1 MILLSGSVGG
11 LMMGIFVITL
21 IIVAPLILFWI
32 YIVSKS
38 NFYKTK
44 IRNNR
49 TGIKSMYFIG
59 MLVFSVV
66 VIAVSFKLILNFIL
80 D

>member
-1 MILLSGSVGG
+1 
-11 LMMGIFVITL
+11 MGIFVITL
-21 IIVAPLILFWI
+21 ISVTPLILFSI

-44 IRNNR
+44 IRNNGPGVR
-49 TGIKSMYFIG
+49 ALYFIG
-59 MLVFSVV
+59 MLVFSIMI
-66 VIAVSFKLILNFIL
+66 IAVSFTLILDYML